1 MQPYHPRTAPDPD
14 LKGWP
19 KGVRYI
25 IGNEGCER
33 FSYYGMNAIL
43 YVYIV
48 SLYAG
53 VGVVDDKAADL
64 ATSTVHFFKT
74 GVYALPMIG
83 AIVADRFL
91 GKYRTI
97 LWLSFVYCAGH
108 FVLSCTEGSVGGLYL
123 GLFLIALGSGGIK
136 PCVSAHVGDQFG
148 KSNWHLMDKVYQG
161 FYFIIN
167 FGSFFS
173 TLLIPLVQKWFGWR
187 VAFAI
192 PGVLMFVATFVFWL
206 GRKEFVHVPAKPGGY
221 VGFLDASSS
230 VLLFMTLGSLFFTA
244 HQSLWMMT
252 VVSFSCMAAGLWVFQ
267 VRQSIAADDGFLAV
281 SIFTLK
287 EWFKQFALNRGENA
301 VLVLNSGRGTMQGGK
316 PGGSWRSNVN
326 QQFSNEAIDGTLAVL
341 KIISIFFL
349 VSIFWSLFD
358 QSTSSWIRQAEMMNR
373 QVNLPILGQFE
384 ILSSQIQA
392 LNPVLVM
399 IMIPILLY
407 GLYPWMEK
415 RGMRLSA
422 LMRMSIGMFTASIS
436 FAMVAWIQY
445 EIDILAL
452 QNQQLHVG
460 WQFFPYVVITLA
472 EVLVSITGLEFAYTQ
487 APKRMKSTVMGF
499 WLLSVALGNILVA
512 LTARFSDLKLV
523 NFFWVFTGLMALAS
537 VLFYV
542 RSLFYVQRDHYQ

>member
-1 MQPYHPRTAPDPD
+1 MQPDKNRTVPDPD
-14 LKGWP
+14 LRNWP
-19 KGVRYI
+19 KGIRYI

-43 YVYIV
+43 YVYIA
-48 SLYAG
+48 SLYTG
-53 VGVVDDKAADL
+53 MGVVDDKAADL

-108 FVLSCTEGSVGGLYL
+108 LVLSCTEGSVSGLHI

-148 KSNWHLMDKVYQG
+148 RSNWHLVDKVYQG

-167 FGSFFS
+167 LGSFFS
-173 TLLIPLVQKWFGWR
+173 TLLIPLVQKKFGWSI
-187 VAFAI
+187 AFAI
-192 PGVLMFVATFVFWL
+192 PGILMFIATLIFWL

-221 VGFLDASSS
+221 VGFLDATSSA
-230 VLLFMTLGSLFFTA
+230 LLFMTLGSLFFTA
-244 HQSLWMMT
+244 HQSLWVMS
-252 VVSFSCMAAGLWVFQ
+252 VVSFSCMAGGLWVFQ

-281 SIFTLK
+281 FLFTLK
-287 EWFKQFALNRGENA
+287 EWFKQFALNRGEVTFA
-301 VLVLNSGRGTMQGGK
+301 SGGSGSGIIKGGQ
-316 PGGSWRSNVN
+316 PDGSWRSNVN
-326 QQFSNEAIDGTLAVL
+326 QQFSNEAIEGTLAVL

-373 QVNLPILGQFE
+373 QVTLPFFGKFE

-399 IMIPILLY
+399 VMIPILLY
-407 GLYPWMEK
+407 GLYPWMER

-422 LMRMSIGMFTASIS
+422 LMRMSIGMFIASVS
-436 FAMVAWIQY
+436 FAMVAWIQH
-445 EIDILAL
+445 EIDIAVL

-460 WQFFPYVVITLA
+460 WQFFPYVIITLA

-487 APKRMKSTVMGF
+487 APKRMKATVMGF
-499 WLLSVALGNILVA
+499 WLLSVALGNVLVA
-512 LTARFSDLKLV
+512 LTSRFSNLKLV
-523 NFFWVFTGLMALAS
+523 NFFWVFTGLMALAAL
-537 VLFYV
+537 LFYV
-542 RSLFYVQRDHYQ
+542 RSAFYVQRDYHQ